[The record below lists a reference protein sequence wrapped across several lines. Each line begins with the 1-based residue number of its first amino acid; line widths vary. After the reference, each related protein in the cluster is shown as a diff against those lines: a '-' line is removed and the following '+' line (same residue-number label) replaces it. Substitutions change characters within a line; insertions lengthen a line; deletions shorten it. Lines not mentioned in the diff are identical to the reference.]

1 MKTGSRVAVD
11 ESSLINDVVED
22 NFCDS
27 KNVNFLK
34 MHKFLIKQIKIL
46 KIKAHQLSQGHLGFL
61 LGYPREIL

>member
-1 MKTGSRVAVD
+1 MRAA
-11 ESSLINDVVED
+11 LINDVVVD
-22 NFCDS
+22 TFCDS

-46 KIKAHQLSQGHLGFL
+46 KIKPQGHLGFL

>member
-61 LGYPREIL
+61 LCYPREIL